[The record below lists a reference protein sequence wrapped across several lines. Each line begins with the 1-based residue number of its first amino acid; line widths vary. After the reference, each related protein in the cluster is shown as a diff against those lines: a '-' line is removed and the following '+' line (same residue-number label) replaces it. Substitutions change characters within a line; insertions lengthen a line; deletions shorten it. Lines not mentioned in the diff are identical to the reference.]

1 MHLSIEIVTY
11 QHGYKFKCELQK
23 TQMVKK
29 KKKNVNVQGQKIFF
43 AFFVLVSA
51 LLILTAPHFSQL

>member
-29 KKKNVNVQGQKIFF
+29 KKNVNEQGQKIFF